1 MDTSKKNDKILV
13 IAVLVL
19 ALIGG
24 IVLLFTQKSAT
35 SNGIVVVTIAGEE
48 YGQFPLDENIVEKIE
63 LPDGSYNILAIKDG
77 KADMTEASCPDGIC
91 VRHRKI
97 SKTNQTIVCLPN
109 KVIITIENGA
119 ETEVD
124 MMTN

>member
-1 MDTSKKNDKILV
+1 MDTSKKNDKILI

-35 SNGIVVVTIAGEE
+35 ADGIVVVTIAGEE

-77 KADMTEASCPDGIC
+77 KADITEASCPDGIC

-119 ETEVD
+119 EAEVD

>member
-1 MDTSKKNDKILV
+1 MDTSKKNDKILI

-35 SNGIVVVTIAGEE
+35 ADGIVVVTIAGEE

-77 KADMTEASCPDGIC
+77 KADITEASCPDGIC

>member
-77 KADMTEASCPDGIC
+77 KADITEASCPDGIC